1 MTGEE
6 KHSLLLTRLEWNYLS
21 RLETRQRLCLNFV
34 EIISVDRALISLK
47 AKSRIR
53 ETRRVGQSSVL
64 IA

>member
-53 ETRRVGQSSVL
+53 GTRRVGQSSVL